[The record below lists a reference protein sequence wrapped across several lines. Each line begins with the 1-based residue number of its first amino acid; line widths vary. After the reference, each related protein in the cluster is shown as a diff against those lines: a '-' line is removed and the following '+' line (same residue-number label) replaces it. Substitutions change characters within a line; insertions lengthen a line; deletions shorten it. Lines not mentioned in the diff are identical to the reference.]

1 MLIAALAIVGQLAGL
16 SPLPPPPTGTW
27 SCALSGEFA
36 GTLTV
41 EGLTYVFADTMGG
54 TAEAGALATTRARL
68 GAKSRASLVRI
79 WSGPLSDTFG
89 IALGFH
95 NRAASPETLVFNIGP
110 GKGLQCL
117 RA

>member
-1 MLIAALAIVGQLAGL
+1 MLAFALAIVGHLAGL
-16 SPLPPPPTGTW
+16 PALPPVPSGTW
-27 SCALSGEFA
+27 ACDLAGEFA

-41 EGLTYVFADTMGG
+41 EGLTYVFTDDSAG
-54 TAEAGALATTRARL
+54 TTEAGSLAMARARL
-68 GAKSRASLVRI
+68 GATTRAGIVRV

-89 IALGFH
+89 VTLGFH
-95 NRAASPETLVFNIGP
+95 NRAADPETLVFNIGP